1 MRCTTALARA
11 RTREARPSAPSAHAR
26 RQADGRGIDS
36 LTERQIQIARLVVD
50 RRTNSEIAAEL
61 FLSEKTVE
69 AHLRNI
75 FLKIGVPTR
84 VELARVVV
92 RADADAHATSA

>member
-1 MRCTTALARA
+1 MRCTTALARSENSGSSAIGPIGA
-11 RTREARPSAPSAHAR
+11 RAPK
-26 RQADGRGIDS
+26 ADGRGIDS
-36 LTERQIQIARLVVD
+36 LTERQIQITRLVVD

-84 VELARVVV
+84 VELARVG
-92 RADADAHATSA
+92 HARRR